1 MVLTKCEIP
10 GLLVIEPRVFADDR
24 GVFYETFNEQ
34 KFLEATGLKSI
45 HFYQD
50 NESISKKN
58 VLRGLHFQQP
68 PFAQGKLVR
77 VVQGKV
83 IDIAVDL
90 RKGSPTYGK
99 HFSVELSSENKKQF
113 WIPEGFAHGFVAL
126 EENTIFNYKCTNY
139 YNPESERTIQ
149 WDDADLQIDWKI
161 SEPIVSEKDKKGLEF
176 STFVSEFE
184 F

>member
-10 GLLVIEPRVFADDR
+10 GLLVIEPKVFTDER

-34 KFLEATGLKSI
+34 KFIEATGVEELR
-45 HFYQD
+45 FYQD

-77 VVQGKV
+77 VVQGTV
-83 IDIAVDL
+83 LDVALDL
-90 RKGSPTYGK
+90 RKSSPTYGQ
-99 HFSVELSSENKKQF
+99 HFSVELSSENKKQL
-113 WIPEGFAHGFVAL
+113 WIPEGFAHGFVSL

-139 YNPESERTIQ
+139 YSPQSERTIQ
-149 WDDADLQIDWKI
+149 WDDIDLGIDWKI
-161 SEPIVSEKDKKGLEF
+161 KCPIISEKDKKGQDF
-176 STFVSEFE
+176 ATFVTDF
-184 F
+184 

>member
-10 GLLVIEPRVFADDR
+10 GLLVIEPRVFIDER
-24 GVFYETFNEQ
+24 GVFYETFHEE
-34 KFLEATGLKSI
+34 KFLAAAGLKSI

-149 WDDADLQIDWKI
+149 WDDVDLKIDWQV
-161 SEPIVSEKDKKGLEF
+161 SQPIISEKDKKGLEF
-176 STFVSEFE
+176 RTFASEFE